1 MSATDNWIKLYRWWQ
16 EHLKSRFIS
25 SSSMINNDN
34 RRSSLISYHLIKN
47 NKKRSSYDGIDEHQF
62 VHNNFRHVRDSIR
75 GRNSRTTR
83 MTSTNKRSVNQK
95 VHAFLNQRIYIYRN
109 QINFCLLKAKKNH
122 DSENNFLL

>member
-16 EHLKSRFIS
+16 EHLKSRFISSSSS

-47 NKKRSSYDGIDEHQF
+47 NKKRSSYDEIDEHQF
-62 VHNNFRHVRDSIR
+62 GHNNFRHVRDSIR

-83 MTSTNKRSVNQK
+83 MTSTNKRLVNQK
-95 VHAFLNQRIYIYRN
+95 VQAFLNQRIYIYRN
-109 QINFCLLKAKKNH
+109 QINFCLLKAKKK
-122 DSENNFLL
+122 S